1 MKKMFLAMLLVF
13 VSTGLFA
20 ANENKETKEYVKV
33 VNMAEWNTCK
43 ASLKYTKA
51 TVHGTSRNK
60 FVQATVLI
68 NCVQE
73 NDVYI
78 TVAAYKG
85 SEHVGSDV
93 VTVKAGSLSGS
104 KDIFVRGCELSD
116 EVTLKIE

>member
-51 TVHGTSRNK
+51 RVHSGS
-60 FVQATVLI
+60 VEAIVLI
-68 NCVQE
+68 NCKQD

-93 VTVKAGSLSGS
+93 VTVKAGNLSGS
-104 KDIFVRGCELSD
+104 KEINVRGCGNLD

>member
-1 MKKMFLAMLLVF
+1 MKKIFLAMLLVF

-51 TVHGTSRNK
+51 TVYYGL
-60 FVQATVLI
+60 VDAIVLI
-68 NCVQE
+68 NCKQD

-93 VTVKAGSLSGS
+93 VTVKAGNLSGS
-104 KDIFVRGCELSD
+104 KQIYVKGCKEND

>member
-51 TVHGTSRNK
+51 TVYGTPGNE
-60 FVQATVLI
+60 FVSATVLI
-68 NCVQE
+68 NCKQE
-73 NDVYI
+73 NEVYI

-85 SEHVGSDV
+85 SEHVGSAV
-93 VTVKAGSLSGS
+93 VTVEAGKLSGTN
-104 KDIFVRGCELSD
+104 KIYVRGCEADD

>member
-51 TVHGTSRNK
+51 TVVCPKMYREVS
-60 FVQATVLI
+60 ATVLV
-68 NCVQE
+68 NCKQE

-78 TVAAYKG
+78 TVAAYKDG
-85 SEHVGSDV
+85 EHVGSDI
-93 VTVKAGSLSGS
+93 VTVEAGKLSGTN
-104 KDIFVRGCELSD
+104 KIYVRGCETGD

>member
-51 TVHGTSRNK
+51 TVDRGS
-60 FVQATVLI
+60 VEATVLI

-93 VTVKAGSLSGS
+93 VTVKAGKLSGS
-104 KDIFVRGCELSD
+104 KEIIVRGCETLD

>member
-13 VSTGLFA
+13 VSTGLFV

-43 ASLKYTKA
+43 ASLKYTKE
-51 TVHGTSRNK
+51 TVYHG
-60 FVQATVLI
+60 FVSATVLI
-68 NCVQE
+68 NCKQE

-85 SEHVGSDV
+85 SEHVGSAV
-93 VTVKAGSLSGS
+93 VTVKAGNLSGTNS
-104 KDIFVRGCELSD
+104 IYVKGCEDED

>member
-1 MKKMFLAMLLVF
+1 MLLVF

-20 ANENKETKEYVKV
+20 ANENKETKEYVKI

-51 TVHGTSRNK
+51 TVYGTPGNE
-60 FVQATVLI
+60 FVEATVLI
-68 NCVQE
+68 NCKQD

-85 SEHVGSDV
+85 SEHVGSAV
-93 VTVKAGSLSGS
+93 VTVKAGNLSGTNRI
-104 KDIFVRGCELSD
+104 DVRGCEMYE
-116 EVTLKIE
+116 EVTLRIE

>member
-1 MKKMFLAMLLVF
+1 MKKIFLAMLLVF

-20 ANENKETKEYVKV
+20 ANENKETKEYVKI

-51 TVHGTSRNK
+51 TVYGTPGNE
-60 FVQATVLI
+60 FVEATVLI
-68 NCVQE
+68 NCKQD

-85 SEHVGSDV
+85 SEHVGSAV
-93 VTVKAGSLSGS
+93 VTVKAGNLSGTNRI
-104 KDIFVRGCELSD
+104 DVRGCEMYE
-116 EVTLKIE
+116 EVTLRIE

>member
-1 MKKMFLAMLLVF
+1 MKKVFLAMLLVF

-51 TVHGTSRNK
+51 TVYGTKEKS
-60 FVQATVLI
+60 VSATVLI
-68 NCVQE
+68 NCKQD

-78 TVAAYKG
+78 TVAAYRG
-85 SEHVGSDV
+85 SEHVGSAV
-93 VTVKAGSLSGS
+93 VTVRAGNLSGTNS
-104 KDIFVRGCELSD
+104 IDVRRCETYD